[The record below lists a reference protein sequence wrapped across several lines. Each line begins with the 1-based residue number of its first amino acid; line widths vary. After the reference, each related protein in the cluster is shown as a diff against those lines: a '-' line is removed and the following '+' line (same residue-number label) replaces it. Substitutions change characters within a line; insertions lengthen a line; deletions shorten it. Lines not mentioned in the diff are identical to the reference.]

1 MVAAMG
7 VPTAVLMLLEGN
19 FAGVPVTTDAFQMPP
34 GSGSVSGAFL
44 VAEHAVSAYLV
55 NSMSLPEL
63 SRRIPTTPLWYDFTS
78 ETIKGVSPVDG
89 GFYLPPG
96 FESQSVSLNYADERI
111 SADLRW
117 SDDDFGHILPVPAGE
132 TVQAR
137 IFSIDGTH
145 VAWSGELKCTSQSSA
160 DLPASL
166 SLKELRAIVKFE
178 RGGARVLIP
187 ESSMSMGVSLLSLFM
202 TIFYLLV
209 ISERLYGLGDD
220 TAASDLKIADNSGT
234 RLFLMNGPTNAASS
248 AIGGLIVS
256 SSEIQTFRESV
267 VLAFGLAAFAVAYLA
282 LFQPLGIKI
291 FESLPMSTIRVLVEG
306 SLLSAI
312 ALPMG
317 VYSKLS
323 QFTSALVGIAI
334 VGIALRRWS
343 PLYSEEVVNVDGRE
357 LVVSNRVA
365 WLVDTGFRLA
375 AIGVLAPT
383 IIFPVLVTSSVEYRG
398 SVFLIYPTISF
409 TIMLAATLAH
419 TQTERSVEGKATVP
433 SSREDRSRLTL
444 IVLFLALTVLAKPLV
459 VGETL
464 PVS

>member
-1 MVAAMG
+1 MGGGRWVVTAMG

-19 FAGVPVTTDAFQMPP
+19 FAGVPVTTDAFQLPP
-34 GSGSVSGAFL
+34 GSGSVSGSFL

-55 NSMSLPEL
+55 NSISLPEL
-63 SRRIPTTPLWYDFTS
+63 SRRIPATPLWYDFTS

-96 FESQSVSLNYADERI
+96 FESQSVSLNYADDRVDV
-111 SADLRW
+111 DLRW

-160 DLPASL
+160 DLPPSL

-209 ISERLYGLGDD
+209 ISEQLYGLGDD
-220 TAASDLKIADNSGT
+220 TVASDLKNVNNSGT

-282 LFQPLGIKI
+282 LFQPLGIKT
-291 FESLPMSTIRVLVEG
+291 FGLLPMSTIRVLVEG

-343 PLYSEEVVNVDGRE
+343 PLYTEK
-357 LVVSNRVA
+357 NRVT

-433 SSREDRSRLTL
+433 PSREERSRLTL

>member
-1 MVAAMG
+1 
-7 VPTAVLMLLEGN
+7 
-19 FAGVPVTTDAFQMPP
+19 
-34 GSGSVSGAFL
+34 
-44 VAEHAVSAYLV
+44 
-55 NSMSLPEL
+55 
-63 SRRIPTTPLWYDFTS
+63 
-78 ETIKGVSPVDG
+78 
-89 GFYLPPG
+89 
-96 FESQSVSLNYADERI
+96 
-111 SADLRW
+111 
-117 SDDDFGHILPVPAGE
+117 
-132 TVQAR
+132 
-137 IFSIDGTH
+137 
-145 VAWSGELKCTSQSSA
+145 
-160 DLPASL
+160 
-166 SLKELRAIVKFE
+166 
-178 RGGARVLIP
+178 
-187 ESSMSMGVSLLSLFM
+187 
-202 TIFYLLV
+202 
-209 ISERLYGLGDD
+209 
-220 TAASDLKIADNSGT
+220 
-234 RLFLMNGPTNAASS
+234 MNGPTNAASS

>member
-1 MVAAMG
+1 MG

-19 FAGVPVTTDAFQMPP
+19 FAGVPVTTEAFQPPP
-34 GSGSVSGAFL
+34 GTGSVSGAFL

-55 NSMSLPEL
+55 NSISLPEL
-63 SRRIPTTPLWYDFTS
+63 SRRIPATPLWYDFTS

-96 FESQSVSLNYADERI
+96 FESQSVSLNYADDRVDV
-111 SADLRW
+111 DLRW

-160 DLPASL
+160 DLPPSL

-220 TAASDLKIADNSGT
+220 MTASDLKKSDTSGT
-234 RLFLMNGPTNAASS
+234 RLFLLNGPTNASSS

-256 SSEIQTFRESV
+256 SSGIQTFRESA
-267 VLAFGLAAFAVAYLA
+267 VLAFGLAAFTVAYLA
-282 LFQPLGIKI
+282 LFQPLGIKL
-291 FESLPMSTIRVLVEG
+291 FGSLPMSTLRVIVEG

-323 QFTSALVGIAI
+323 QFTSALVGIAV
-334 VGIALRRWS
+334 VGIALRRWN

-398 SVFLIYPTISF
+398 SLFLIYPTISF

-419 TQTERSVEGKATVP
+419 TQAGPTIVAEPRGEG
-433 SSREDRSRLTL
+433 RDQDRSRHTL
-444 IVLFLALTVLAKPLV
+444 IVLFLALTILVKPLV

>member
-1 MVAAMG
+1 
-7 VPTAVLMLLEGN
+7 MLLEGN
-19 FAGVPVTTDAFQMPP
+19 FAGVPVTTEAFQPPP

-55 NSMSLPEL
+55 NSISLPEL
-63 SRRIPTTPLWYDFTS
+63 SRRIPATPLWYDFTS

-96 FESQSVSLNYADERI
+96 FASQSVSLNYADDRVDV
-111 SADLRW
+111 DLRW

-160 DLPASL
+160 DLPPSL

-209 ISERLYGLGDD
+209 ISERLYGVGDD
-220 TAASDLKIADNSGT
+220 TTASDLKKSDTSGT
-234 RLFLMNGPTNAASS
+234 RLFLLNGPTNASSS

-256 SSEIQTFRESV
+256 SSGIQTFRESV
-267 VLAFGLAAFAVAYLA
+267 VLAFGLAAFTVAYLA
-282 LFQPLGIKI
+282 LFQPLGIKL
-291 FESLPMSTIRVLVEG
+291 FGSLPMSTLRVIVEG

-323 QFTSALVGIAI
+323 QFTSALVGIAV

-343 PLYSEEVVNVDGRE
+343 PRLYSEE
-357 LVVSNRVA
+357 NRVA

-383 IIFPVLVTSSVEYRG
+383 ILFPVLVTSSVEYRG

-419 TQTERSVEGKATVP
+419 TQAGRTIVAGRRGGG
-433 SSREDRSRLTL
+433 RDQDRSRHTL
-444 IVLFLALTVLAKPLV
+444 IVLFLALTILVKPLV

-464 PVS
+464 PVN

>member
-1 MVAAMG
+1 MG

-19 FAGVPVTTDAFQMPP
+19 FAGVPVTTEAFQPPP

-55 NSMSLPEL
+55 NSISLPEL
-63 SRRIPTTPLWYDFTS
+63 SRRIPATPLWYDFTS

-96 FESQSVSLNYADERI
+96 FESQSVSLNYADDRI
-111 SADLRW
+111 DVDLRW

-145 VAWSGELKCTSQSSA
+145 VAWSGELRCTSQSSA
-160 DLPASL
+160 DLPPSL

-220 TAASDLKIADNSGT
+220 MTASDLKQADASGT
-234 RLFLMNGPTNAASS
+234 RLFLMNGPTNASSS

-256 SSEIQTFRESV
+256 SSAIQTFRESV

-282 LFQPLGIKI
+282 LFQPLGIKL
-291 FESLPMSTIRVLVEG
+291 FGSLPMSTLRVIVEG

-323 QFTSALVGIAI
+323 QFTSALVGIAV

-343 PLYSEEVVNVDGRE
+343 PRLYSEE
-357 LVVSNRVA
+357 NRVA

-398 SVFLIYPTISF
+398 SMFLIYPTISF

-419 TQTERSVEGKATVP
+419 TQTGRTIAAEPRGEG
-433 SSREDRSRLTL
+433 RDQDRSRHTL
-444 IVLFLALTVLAKPLV
+444 IVLFLALTILVKPLV

-464 PVS
+464 PVN

>member
-1 MVAAMG
+1 MG

-19 FAGVPVTTDAFQMPP
+19 FAGVPVTTEAFQPPP

-55 NSMSLPEL
+55 NSISLPEL
-63 SRRIPTTPLWYDFTS
+63 SRRIPATPLWYDFTS

-96 FESQSVSLNYADERI
+96 FESQSVSLNYADDRVDV
-111 SADLRW
+111 DLRW

-160 DLPASL
+160 DLPPSL

-220 TAASDLKIADNSGT
+220 MTASDLKKTDTSGT
-234 RLFLMNGPTNAASS
+234 RLFLMNGPTNASSS

-256 SSEIQTFRESV
+256 SSDIQTFRESV
-267 VLAFGLAAFAVAYLA
+267 VLAFGLAAFTVAYLA
-282 LFQPLGIKI
+282 LFQPLGIKL
-291 FESLPMSTIRVLVEG
+291 FGSLPMSTLRVIVEG

-323 QFTSALVGIAI
+323 QFTSALVGIAV
-334 VGIALRRWS
+334 VGIALRRWN
-343 PLYSEEVVNVDGRE
+343 PRLYSEE
-357 LVVSNRVA
+357 NRVA

-398 SVFLIYPTISF
+398 SLFLIYPTISF

-419 TQTERSVEGKATVP
+419 TQAGPTIVAEPRGEG
-433 SSREDRSRLTL
+433 RDQDRSRHTL
-444 IVLFLALTVLAKPLV
+444 IVLFLALTILVKPLV

>member
-1 MVAAMG
+1 MG

-19 FAGVPVTTDAFQMPP
+19 FAGVPVTTEAFQPPP

-55 NSMSLPEL
+55 NSISLPEL
-63 SRRIPTTPLWYDFTS
+63 SRRIPATPLWYDFTS

-96 FESQSVSLNYADERI
+96 FESQSVSLNYADDRVDV
-111 SADLRW
+111 DLRW

-160 DLPASL
+160 DLPPSL

-220 TAASDLKIADNSGT
+220 MTASDLKKSDTSGT
-234 RLFLMNGPTNAASS
+234 RLFLMNGPTNASSS

-256 SSEIQTFRESV
+256 SSAIQTFRESV
-267 VLAFGLAAFAVAYLA
+267 VLAFGLAAFTVAYLA
-282 LFQPLGIKI
+282 LFQPLGIKL
-291 FESLPMSTIRVLVEG
+291 FGSLPMSTLRVIVEG

-323 QFTSALVGIAI
+323 QFTSALVGIAV

-343 PLYSEEVVNVDGRE
+343 RWSPLYSEE
-357 LVVSNRVA
+357 NRVA

-398 SVFLIYPTISF
+398 SLFLIYPTISF

-419 TQTERSVEGKATVP
+419 TQAGRTIVAEPRGEG
-433 SSREDRSRLTL
+433 RDQDRSRHTL
-444 IVLFLALTVLAKPLV
+444 IVLFLALTILVKPLV